1 MNKKNNYQFALLLF
15 ILLSANSCKSSSRLT
30 HREKTLQNI
39 LALDLLA
46 NKESIDSKAIIVNEE
61 VSSSVAISQLS
72 PWRINRKDYEG
83 PKSSSISD
91 GPYTYWQIHV
101 RTTIKVLVDD
111 ISDKSF
117 AEITYWEPN
126 GSYSTLIKDIK
137 CWVSEMGEEG
147 IVTKNALT
155 KDQIQNIH
163 LNDSTHKVTFKID
176 GNLNGKILDY
186 EYTVLSPYYSLI
198 PTKFYPDVA
207 LIPIHTFQRDIPV
220 ISAQYEIELPSF
232 EHDAAVLKNEVKQ
245 VGEGKL
251 EIKKDKGNGVVTFSQ
266 KSLGVQNT
274 PTTVR
279 ADYSYETYTITAEDI
294 PAYIDSKNTSGEPL
308 GVQIIRTGQQ
318 FVP

>member
-1 MNKKNNYQFALLLF
+1 MNKKNNFQFVLF
-15 ILLSANSCKSSSRLT
+15 FLILVIASSCKSSLRLT
-30 HREKTLQNI
+30 HNEKTLQNI
-39 LALDLLA
+39 LVLDSLA
-46 NKESIDSKAIIVNEE
+46 SKKNITNEAIIVNEE

-83 PKSSSISD
+83 PKSSRISD
-91 GPYTYWQIHV
+91 GPYTYWETHV

-147 IVTKNALT
+147 IVTKNILA
-155 KDQIQNIH
+155 KDQILNIQ
-163 LNDSTHKVTFKID
+163 LNDSTRKVTFNID

-207 LIPIHTFQRDIPV
+207 LIPIHTLQRDIPV
-220 ISAQYEIELPSF
+220 MGAQYKIELPSF
-232 EHDAAVLKNEVKQ
+232 EHDAAVLKNEIKQ
-245 VGEGKL
+245 IGEGKL

-266 KSLGVQNT
+266 KSLGAQNT

-294 PAYIDSKNTSGEPL
+294 PAYIHRKDMSGEPL

>member
-1 MNKKNNYQFALLLF
+1 MNKINNYQFALLLF
-15 ILLSANSCKSSSRLT
+15 ILLSANSCKSASRLT
-30 HREKTLQNI
+30 HSEKTLQNI
-39 LALDLLA
+39 LVLDSLA
-46 NKESIDSKAIIVNEE
+46 RNKNIINEAIIVNEE

-91 GPYTYWQIHV
+91 GPYTYWETHV

-155 KDQIQNIH
+155 KDQIQNIQ
-163 LNDSTHKVTFKID
+163 LNDSTHKVTFNIN

-207 LIPIHTFQRDIPV
+207 IIPIHTFQRDIPV
-220 ISAQYEIELPSF
+220 MSAEYKIELPSF
-232 EHDAAVLKNEVKQ
+232 EHDAVVLKNEVKQ
-245 VGEGKL
+245 IGEGKL
-251 EIKKDKGNGVVTFSQ
+251 EIKKDKGNRVITFSQ

-279 ADYSYETYTITAEDI
+279 ADYSYETLTITAEDI
-294 PAYIDSKNTSGEPL
+294 PAYIDSKTMNGEPL
-308 GVQIIRTGQQ
+308 GVQIIRTGQL
-318 FVP
+318 FKP